1 MQLIIKDGIVI
12 ATHEDHQ
19 VIAHRYPDTECIFWY
34 EPIEFEMDKETL
46 DPRSNKQKQDNYKDK
61 RRIAYPNILD
71 QLEMIY
77 NDKKNGTDTF
87 VKALDD
93 IKIMYPKSG

>member
-1 MQLIIKDGIVI
+1 MQLIIKDGKVF

-19 VIAHRYPDTECIFWY
+19 VIAHLYPDTEWIQWD
-34 EPIEFEMDKETL
+34 EPIEFLPDKDTL

-61 RRIAYPNILD
+61 RRTSYPSVID

-87 VKALDD
+87 VAAIDD
-93 IKIMYPKSG
+93 IKIMFPKE